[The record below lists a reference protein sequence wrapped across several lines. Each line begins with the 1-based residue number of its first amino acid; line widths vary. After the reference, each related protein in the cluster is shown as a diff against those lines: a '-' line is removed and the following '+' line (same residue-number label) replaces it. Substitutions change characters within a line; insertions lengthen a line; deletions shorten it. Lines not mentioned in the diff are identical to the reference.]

1 MITKFVFSNFYSFAE
16 KTEVSFEV
24 GKQPSSSL
32 YDVEL
37 VDGRRLNK
45 VIAVIGA
52 NGSGKTQLLRPL
64 AFLSWFVT
72 SSFSSDPKSV
82 TPFRAHFLNES
93 KDSYLEIFFNLNNI
107 DYKYKLIINKDYVL
121 HESLHK
127 KTSTQYSYI
136 FIRERNELGYR
147 FKQNGFGF
155 STKLV
160 ENIREDVSIISAAYT
175 YGIEAAIEF
184 EQFFHK
190 FYFNINVSGRNHYH
204 DDALLESAKYFYNN
218 ESIQVKM
225 LRIICDLDLG
235 LSAVRLEEITKKND
249 NNQSEKFYLPLG
261 VHSIDNDEYHTE
273 FYLPFHEESSGT
285 KSAFVLLR
293 EILPI
298 LENGG
303 IAIIDEIDN
312 DLHPH
317 MLPKLLELFKFQHTN
332 PHNAQIIFSCHTP
345 EILNILKKHQVYLVE
360 KNDLMSEAW
369 RLDKVTGL
377 RADDN
382 IFAKYNAGA
391 LGAVPNI

>member
-72 SSFSSDPKSV
+72 SSFFSEPKEKI
-82 TPFRAHFLNES
+82 PFKPHLLNE
-93 KDSYLEIFFNLNNI
+93 KQDSYIEVYFNLHGI
-107 DYKYKLIINKDYVL
+107 DYKYKLIINKHHVL

-127 KTSTQYSYI
+127 KTSMQYSYI
-136 FIRERNELGYR
+136 FIRERNESGDYS
-147 FKQNGFGF
+147 FKQKGFGF
-155 STKLV
+155 ATKLV
-160 ENIREDVSIISAAYT
+160 ENIKSNVSVLSAAHT
-175 YGIEAAIEF
+175 YGIQSSIEF
-184 EQFFHK
+184 EKFFDS
-190 FYFNINVSGRNHYH
+190 FNFNINMSGRNHYSESH
-204 DDALLESAKYFYNN
+204 LLSSAEYFYENN
-218 ESIQVKM
+218 STKDRM
-225 LRIICDLDLG
+225 MDIICDLDLG
-235 LSAVRLEEITKKND
+235 LSSVKLVEIKREND
-249 NNQSEKFYLPLG
+249 GDESENIYVPIG
-261 VHSIDNDEYHTE
+261 VHSVNSVE
-273 FYLPFHEESSGT
+273 FELPFLEESSGT
-285 KSAFVLLR
+285 QSAFVLLR
-293 EILPI
+293 RILPI

-303 IAIIDEIDN
+303 VAIIDEIDN

-369 RLDKVTGL
+369 RLDEVTGL